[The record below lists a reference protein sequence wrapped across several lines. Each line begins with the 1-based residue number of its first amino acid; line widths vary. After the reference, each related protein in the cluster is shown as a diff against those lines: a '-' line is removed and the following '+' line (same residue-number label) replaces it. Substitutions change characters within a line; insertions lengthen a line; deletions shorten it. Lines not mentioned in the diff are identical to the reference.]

1 MKEPNELNLPDDVR
15 YSEEHEWAKKD
26 GDTVIVGITDYAQDQ
41 LGDIVYVE
49 LPQMG
54 AVFEKGAVFGTL
66 ESVKAVSEVFMPVAG
81 EVVGVNSDLENTPE
95 AVNKDPYGA
104 WLVRVKPVDPSDM
117 DDLMTREAYLNHLK
131 G

>member
-1 MKEPNELNLPDDVR
+1 MKELNELNLPEELR
-15 YSEEHEWAKKD
+15 YSEEHEWAKQD
-26 GDTVIVGITDYAQDQ
+26 GDTVLVGITDYAQDQ

-49 LPQMG
+49 LPQVG
-54 AVFEKGAVFGTL
+54 AVLEKGAVFGSL

-81 EVVGVNSDLENTPE
+81 EVTAVNSDLENTPE

-104 WLVRVKPVDPSDM
+104 WLVRVKPSDASGI
-117 DDLMTREAYLNHLK
+117 DALMTREAYLNHLK